1 MNKKKVLKVIVI
13 VIIVFV
19 LVNAVGTG
27 VWFMNYQ
34 GYFNKGNGKDYALDG
49 VETIEDSPLKRMLQT
64 ILGWKNHHIYK
75 RREGQKD
82 TEKS

>member
-1 MNKKKVLKVIVI
+1 MRRIKKKKVLKVIVT

-19 LVNAVGTG
+19 LVNAIGTG

-49 VETIEDSPLKRMLQT
+49 VETIEDSPLKGMN
-64 ILGWKNHHIYK
+64 IAFLGSSVTKG
-75 RREGQKD
+75 E
-82 TEKS
+82 